1 MCLMKTKKYISNLYI
16 FFVFYCIMFMGEI
29 MEQLTRS
36 ELRKNIMTI
45 LYQIN
50 VYDSNKVEYNV
61 EDIIKEV
68 NPIDNEFVKD
78 IVYGV
83 ITHIDELDSIANNYL
98 NKWTI
103 NRLGNTDQ
111 SILRMGIYELLYTN
125 TPDIVVIN
133 EAVELA
139 KLYSDDDVKN
149 MINGVLDKVYHN
161 KVDHHE

>member
-1 MCLMKTKKYISNLYI
+1 MYMGDFMK
-16 FFVFYCIMFMGEI
+16 
-29 MEQLTRS
+29 QLTRS

-50 VYDSNKVEYNV
+50 VYTLNKIEYNV

-83 ITHIDELDSIANNYL
+83 ITKKDEIDALANKYL

-103 NRLGNTDQ
+103 DRLGNTDQ
-111 SILRMGIYELLYTN
+111 SIIRMAIYELLYTK
-125 TPDIVVIN
+125 TPEVVVIN
-133 EAVELA
+133 EAIELA

-149 MINGVLDKVYHN
+149 MINGVLDKIYKS
-161 KVDHHE
+161 KVDSHE